1 MAELG
6 KLLTFMYEE
15 DRRIALELYEAMF
28 DAAEDEQTLLNRLS
42 SPTKQAVI
50 VARAYDARERKLSV
64 LSSTKDEEGYE
75 ETDEIPPFVIAINRV
90 SSEALETKKRAKE
103 PAKRQTSRFDE
114 DHAGVLEPD
123 DAVIYSPRAA
133 RKLSDT
139 QEFVISLDEGD
150 EQPQE
155 QADESGIVSSADEEP
170 AFEARNIVEQNGAS
184 GAEPAETLRNVPSDT
199 EELEAGE
206 PETSDAD
213 GITEEAEQET
223 AGESSL
229 TRQEE
234 ELAKGDRAENPPN
247 EESDQPEEPAA
258 ETEEPAASQTDIVRG
273 ASIEDMLG
281 IQEENQKAELREE
294 PEKKPD
300 VPHVPGKMVWNV
312 PLLILFLIIGVPV
325 TLALCCV
332 ILGLAAACLGLAG
345 GLIALGGALIVAAFS
360 GFAVL
365 ADILLLLGAAIVA
378 LALGLLAFWLVFWLL
393 GVLIGLIRKICE
405 LAGVWCKKEVPE
417 A

>member
-103 PAKRQTSRFDE
+103 PAKRQTPRFDE
-114 DHAGVLEPD
+114 DHAEALEPD
-123 DAVIYSPRAA
+123 DAVIYSPHAA

-139 QEFVISLDEGD
+139 QEFVISLNED

-155 QADESGIVSSADEEP
+155 QADESDTVSSADEEP
-170 AFEARNIVEQNGAS
+170 VFEARNSVEQNDAS
-184 GAEPAETLRNVPSDT
+184 GAEPAETLRNMPSET

-206 PETSDAD
+206 PGTPAAD

-229 TRQEE
+229 TQQGED
-234 ELAKGDRAENPPN
+234 LTKGEGAENPPD
-247 EESDQPEEPAA
+247 EESDQPEEPSA
-258 ETEEPAASQTDIVRG
+258 ETEKPAVPQTDTVRG

-281 IQEENQKAELREE
+281 IREEKQKAEPREE
-294 PEKKPD
+294 AEKKPD
-300 VPHVPGKMVWNV
+300 IPHVPGKMVWNI

-393 GVLIGLIRKICE
+393 GILIGLIRKICE